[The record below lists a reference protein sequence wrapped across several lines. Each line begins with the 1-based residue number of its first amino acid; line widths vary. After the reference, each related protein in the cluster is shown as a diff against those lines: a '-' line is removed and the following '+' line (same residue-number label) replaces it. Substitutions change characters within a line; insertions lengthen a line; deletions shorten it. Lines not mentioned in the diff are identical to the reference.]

1 MQTNRISR
9 SGRTR
14 QLTLVALGTSL
25 ALVTNYLLIPAENVK
40 LMDLIVFIVGF
51 VGGPLAG
58 AATGALTWSVYGTI
72 NPNGGVFLPVWISTM
87 FGETFYGAVGG
98 FLGRRLSTKAEIQPK
113 FRLNVLFGL
122 VGLSLT
128 FVYDMLTSFAHAFAF
143 GLSLSPAPFALFL
156 LFSAPFLIAHELS
169 NLAFFS
175 LLGVRALRSL
185 KGWNLRQS

>member
-1 MQTNRISR
+1 MQTNKVST
-9 SGRTR
+9 SSRTR
-14 QLTLVALGTSL
+14 QLTLVAVGTAL

-40 LMDLIVFIVGF
+40 FMDLIVFIIGF

-72 NPNGGVFLPVWISTM
+72 NANGGVFLPVWISTM

-98 FLGRRLSTKAEIQPK
+98 FLGRRLSIGIGTQPK
-113 FRLNVLFGL
+113 YKLNVLFGL
-122 VGLSLT
+122 VGLALT
-128 FVYDMLTSFAHAFAF
+128 FAYDMLTSLAHAFAF
-143 GLSLSPAPFALFL
+143 GLSLAPAPFALFL

-175 LLGVRALRSL
+175 VLGVRAVRALT
-185 KGWNLRQS
+185 GWNLRQK

>member
-1 MQTNRISR
+1 MQTSRISK
-9 SGRTR
+9 SARTR

-98 FLGRRLSTKAEIQPK
+98 FFGRRLSMKAEIQPK

-122 VGLSLT
+122 VGLCLT

-185 KGWNLRQS
+185 TGWNLR

>member
-1 MQTNRISR
+1 MQPSKNTTSR
-9 SGRTR
+9 RTR
-14 QLTLVALGTSL
+14 TLTLIAFGTAL
-25 ALVTNYLLIPAENVK
+25 ALATDYLLIPAENVK

-98 FLGRRLSTKAEIQPK
+98 FLGRRLSMKTETQPK
-113 FRLNVLFGL
+113 YRLNVLFGL
-122 VGLSLT
+122 IGLGLT
-128 FVYDMLTSFAHAFAF
+128 VAYDLLTSLAHAFAF

-175 LLGVRALRSL
+175 ILGVRSIRSL
-185 KGWNLRQS
+185 AQSRI